1 VASSTAKIQDLNAG
15 DAEELPQ
22 KKTLKP
28 TDPQKRGDK
37 RKNRDGFMLIKIEI
51 QMYDISDLPP
61 DIIVCEVTQLT
72 SKFCIILRDPQKN
85 LKSSFVFVF
94 LFCFVFYKDNQRN
107 LKGDRLCCY
116 LKKGSLDLA
125 LKLFDE
131 DKIRSYRQGQ
141 TGSLGLVDANWY
153 I

>member
-1 VASSTAKIQDLNAG
+1 MSSSTAKIQDLNAG
-15 DAEELPQ
+15 DAEELAQ
-22 KKTLKP
+22 KKNLKP

-37 RKNRDGFMLIKIEI
+37 RKNQDGFMLIKIEI

-85 LKSSFVFVF
+85 LKSSFVWVF
-94 LFCFVFYKDNQRN
+94 FFFYKDNQRN

-131 DKIRSYRQGQ
+131 DKIRSYREGQ
-141 TGSLGLVDANWY
+141 TGSLGLVDANGC

>member
-1 VASSTAKIQDLNAG
+1 MSSSTAKIQDLNAG

-22 KKTLKP
+22 KKKTSNPLIP
-28 TDPQKRGDK
+28 KRGEI
-37 RKNRDGFMLIKIEI
+37 KNRDGFMLIKIEI

-61 DIIVCEVTQLT
+61 DTIVCEVTQLT

-94 LFCFVFYKDNQRN
+94 FFVCFVFYKDNQRN

>member
-1 VASSTAKIQDLNAG
+1 
-15 DAEELPQ
+15 
-22 KKTLKP
+22 
-28 TDPQKRGDK
+28 
-37 RKNRDGFMLIKIEI
+37 MLIKIEI

-85 LKSSFVFVF
+85 LKSSFVWVF
-94 LFCFVFYKDNQRN
+94 FFFYKDNQRN

-131 DKIRSYRQGQ
+131 DKIRSYREGQ
-141 TGSLGLVDANWY
+141 TGSLGLVDANGC